1 MCIKKFED
9 NAATPKG
16 PDPAA
21 ARSDGRSR
29 LGGGGSG
36 LDGRGRSREQRQGR
50 YFNSTSV

>member
-9 NAATPKG
+9 NAATPK
-16 PDPAA
+16 DPAA
-21 ARSDGRSR
+21 ARTDGRSK

-36 LDGRGRSREQRQGR
+36 LDGRGRSRERR